1 MHADA
6 APVPGSAPAE
16 PPSTRGPQS
25 IRFLLWYFFGWLLL
39 GLWQGSESVISNR
52 RDLNPP
58 PDWHVYVWELSSVVV
73 VAVLALVIYRFE
85 QRYRITGPGV
95 WRRLPLHAV
104 AAVVFSVVHVA
115 LMVWLR
121 KLAYAMGGDHYDFGP
136 VVGGFFYEFQRDLV
150 TYAGIVITCAL
161 LRTVRERRR
170 QQLRELELRKAAS
183 DARLAHL
190 TAQMEP
196 HFIFNTLNAISNR
209 MYEDV
214 AAADRMVVALA
225 DLLRAAMARDGTD
238 CVTVAEDARWLE
250 AYCHLM
256 AERQPGQLDVQLD
269 IDDAVRR
276 AHIPRLLL
284 QPLVEN
290 AFRHGLRSGRGRLQ
304 VNVRAENG
312 RLHCRVADDGVGIE
326 DDAEPGLGLVNV
338 RERLALLYPNDHEL
352 AIRPRAGGGT
362 EVVVDMPLEWADAPA
377 PGHR

>member
-1 MHADA
+1 MSTVA
-6 APVPGSAPAE
+6 ARPTTGGRLSV
-16 PPSTRGPQS
+16 
-25 IRFLLWYFFGWLLL
+25 RFLLVYFLAWLLL
-39 GLWQGSESVISNR
+39 GLWQGGESVISHH
-52 RDLNPP
+52 RDLHPP
-58 PDWHVYVWELSSVVV
+58 PSWHVYAWEISSTLVVGL
-73 VAVLALVIYRFE
+73 LALVIARFE
-85 QRYRITGPGV
+85 RRYRITGPGV
-95 WRRLPLHAV
+95 LRRLPLHAV
-104 AAVVFSVVHVA
+104 AAVVFSVVHVT

-121 KLAYAMGGDHYDFGP
+121 KLAYTIGGDHYDFGP
-136 VVGGFFYEFQRDLV
+136 VLEGFFYEFQRDLV
-150 TYAGIVITCAL
+150 TYAAIVITCAL
-161 LRTVRERRR
+161 LRTVRERRH
-170 QQLRELELRKAAS
+170 QQLRELQLRKSAS

-225 DLLRAAMARDGTD
+225 DLLRAAMARDGAD
-238 CVTVAEDARWLE
+238 CVTVAEDAHWLE

-269 IDDAVRR
+269 IDDAARNAR
-276 AHIPRLLL
+276 IPRLLL

-304 VNVRAENG
+304 VSVRAENG
-312 RLHCRVADDGVGIE
+312 RLRCRVADDGVGIE
-326 DDAEPGLGLVNV
+326 DQAEPGLGLVNV
-338 RERLALLYPNDHEL
+338 RERLALLYSNDHEL
-352 AIRPRAGGGT
+352 RIRPAAGGGT